1 MCRSRVHKGSYFT
14 GRYDVWFK
22 EAMGYLTNEAV
33 PDIVSEYSDPSEV
46 CKALVGIAYNKW
58 SENEERTDDI
68 TVIVG

>member
-1 MCRSRVHKGSYFT
+1 
-14 GRYDVWFK
+14 
-22 EAMGYLTNEAV
+22 MGYLTNEAV